1 MFFLKHFLLFF
12 ALGYPKII
20 INQKVKKVNLKMK
33 KTKSIIVFSII
44 SSLFFTSC
52 KKQDLE
58 IGKTNISSNQ
68 IYTVSNV
75 PYANDQELNAIA
87 QNDNNVH
94 FEIARKMALIDLEL
108 SIKQSMGWNG
118 TNLSE
123 KPVVIYDSKSEA
135 KYYEFIV
142 KNQNGEGLGTITTC
156 AKKEADATV
165 SHVLPY
171 VRNYSSVLTKGSNY
185 KIISGGYPNTLYTGV
200 LSKSGEEASVIVD
213 PKTGNVVTDVLTE
226 DAKGMIEA
234 IKSMTTEELS
244 NMNVSNSSILIDQ
257 VIDKDL
263 KNKEYAEKYWTVI
276 DSIKVQLDTMT
287 DHEILSA
294 ISSKGMNTWT
304 SISEYV
310 IPKYAQNYNLRATFW
325 AGWCG
330 PSALAIIYRGL
341 YDSYKGYK
349 LPINTDPNF
358 INENAPLR
366 ITYQE
371 NSLYHSYYN
380 FYDHLDEDQDGIAND
395 TDKDWIDKYSKI
407 NDGGLY
413 ADLANLS
420 GLYLLPKL
428 IYPIRGGAKASE
440 NAPTFP
446 GPMSKALYHVTN
458 GQYKIDYTLDVHN
471 IMRSTALPS
480 LCLVEGMSHWVVA
493 IGSKYE
499 YWNWQVVMKIFKKN
513 YLILEGAIRT
523 DKWLYCLDNGFT
535 SGKDGRSYLP
545 YWKNDKLTFNLDY
558 VVKKV

>member
-1 MFFLKHFLLFF
+1 MKHFLLFF

-257 VIDKDL
+257 VVDKDL

-310 IPKYAQNYNLRATFW
+310 IPKYAQNNNLKATHW
-325 AGWCG
+325 EGWCG
-330 PSALAIIYRGL
+330 PSALAIVYRGL
-341 YDSYKGYK
+341 FDSYKGFK
-349 LPINTDPNF
+349 LPINNDPEF
-358 INENAPLR
+358 VSS
-366 ITYQE
+366 
-371 NSLYHSYYN
+371 NSLLRRSNGEVSYYD
-380 FYDHLDEDQDGIAND
+380 FISGGDEDQDGLAND

-407 NDGGLY
+407 NDGGLF
-413 ADLANLS
+413 ADLSKLS
-420 GLYLLPKL
+420 GLYLLPN
-428 IYPIRGGAKASE
+428 IMYPLRGGYKASQ
-440 NAPTFP
+440 NAPTLP
-446 GPMSKALYHVTN
+446 GPMSTALYQVTS
-458 GQYKIDYTLDVHN
+458 GQYKMDFTLDVHDR
-471 IMRSTALPS
+471 IRSSALPAIS
-480 LCLVEGMSHWVVA
+480 LVDGMSHWVVA

-513 YLILEGAIRT
+513 YIISEGAIRT
-523 DKWLYCLDNGFT
+523 NKWLYFHDNGYT
-535 SGKDGRSYLP
+535 IGKNNRGYLP
-545 YWKNDKLTFNLDY
+545 YWENDKLSFYIDY
-558 VVKKV
+558 AVKKV